1 MIGANIGDSNFIG
14 VHVGVLKRL
23 FSLCRILLFFP
34 LKSFATK
41 ENPPFPIKS
50 ENGGLSIS

>member
-1 MIGANIGDSNFIG
+1 MITANIGDSYFIG
-14 VHVGVLKRL
+14 VHVGVHEML
-23 FSLCRILLFFP
+23 FSLYRALSVFP
-34 LKSFATK
+34 LKAFTTK